1 MSAETSTPSASSAPT
16 AVPRAK
22 EQSGKRQGGP
32 GRKPKQSGAKGAPN
46 QGNGGAAT
54 KLRGLPTDSVE
65 VRLSKTVSWLL
76 RHAAEKEGL
85 VMRKDGYVK
94 VDDLVSAVHSVSW
107 MAHLIPGGS
116 LPTLESKP

>member
-1 MSAETSTPSASSAPT
+1 MSSEINTPTTSSVPT

-22 EQSGKRQGGP
+22 EQSGQRQGGP
-32 GRKPKQSGAKGAPN
+32 GRKPKQSGGKTAPN
-46 QGNGGAAT
+46 QVNAGAAT

-65 VRLSKTVSWLL
+65 VRVSKTVSWLL

-94 VDDLVSAVHSVSW
+94 VDDLVSA
-107 MAHLIPGGS
+107 
-116 LPTLESKP
+116 